1 MSKISVVMP
10 TYNAE
15 RYVKEAIESV
25 LNQSFGD
32 FEYIIVDDGSSDD
45 TMSIIRSFSDKR
57 IKIFEN
63 KHDFIGSLNIG
74 IRSASGK
81 YIARMDADDLMYC
94 ERLKIQYKIMEEE
107 PELAV
112 CTSWVRTFGENIAG
126 NILPSYVGV
135 LKYPLYHL
143 LQGNFLFHPT
153 ALIRTSFLYE
163 HILEY
168 QNYEFAED
176 YKLWVE
182 IAKRGGLFYIE
193 SQPLLFYRI
202 NTEQVSYQKRKEQA
216 ETALRIR
223 WEILTYLLKLNS
235 NHYPNLSLMLESMSL
250 AKNQGLLTDDR
261 ILSFFYDLFSENQSR
276 FILES

>member
-1 MSKISVVMP
+1 M
-10 TYNAE
+10 
-15 RYVKEAIESV
+15 
-25 LNQSFGD
+25 
-32 FEYIIVDDGSSDD
+32 
-45 TMSIIRSFSDKR
+45 
-57 IKIFEN
+57 
-63 KHDFIGSLNIG
+63 
-74 IRSASGK
+74 
-81 YIARMDADDLMYC
+81 
-94 ERLKIQYKIMEEE
+94 
-107 PELAV
+107 
-112 CTSWVRTFGENIAG
+112 
-126 NILPSYVGV
+126 
-135 LKYPLYHL
+135 
-143 LQGNFLFHPT
+143 
-153 ALIRTSFLYE
+153 
-163 HILEY
+163 EY